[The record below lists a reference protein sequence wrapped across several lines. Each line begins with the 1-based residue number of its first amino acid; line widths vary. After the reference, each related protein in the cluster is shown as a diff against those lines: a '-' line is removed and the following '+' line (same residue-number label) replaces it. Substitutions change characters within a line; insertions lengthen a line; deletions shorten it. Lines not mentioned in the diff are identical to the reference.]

1 MKMNDVLMLVVF
13 MILCGLMIAEVSL
26 DKVDHTALIKACA
39 AAGGE
44 IVTRDEL
51 CIKHNSIINLN

>member
-1 MKMNDVLMLVVF
+1 